1 MRHDVL
7 VIGGGPVGLTSALL
21 LAQQGLRVAVIE
33 KQHTSRPSLGA
44 VALDDECLRIWQAC
58 GLEHDLDE
66 DWEGGDIGA
75 VMCEYLDGRGRPFI
89 QLKQQESDLG
99 YPQAVVIHLERII
112 EKLRRCVEDHESIEL
127 FSGYTMV
134 DLKQCEQS
142 VTIDCVG
149 HNERMISIRGA
160 WAIACDGRTSATREI
175 LGIQVESKALKNPW
189 LVVDFDDENQSGH
202 AQFWCLPK
210 KAIVTVPMPHGTRR
224 IERML
229 PPNTDDSTILEDES
243 LVRQLVSPAWD
254 GALKAPIR
262 AKAIMCF
269 QSGIAQRWR
278 SGRVFLAGDAAHQ
291 TPPFA
296 GQGLATGLRDAA
308 NLSFKIAG
316 VHQQWLSADVLDTYE
331 IERRPHQERM
341 IDLALRLG
349 KIMAPGSRVR
359 AMGLHSTIRALMTIP
374 PIRRHMQLRGA
385 GTRPTIYDGFLSSGG
400 MAGQYMPQPWVNTEL
415 SNRVRLDQLLGRRMT
430 WIAIGDGDSPA
441 ELDRSFLSHCDTM
454 LVENQDFYDSDR
466 LLQRRFGAGSLVLVR
481 PDRVIHTHYPASKAS
496 SLRTRNT
503 PCLTTPSHH
512 SQAPVSGAAL
522 V

>member
-21 LAQQGLRVAVIE
+21 LAKQGLRVAVIE

-58 GLEHDLDE
+58 GLEHELDE
-66 DWEGGDIGA
+66 DWEGGDLGA
-75 VMCEYLDGRGRPFI
+75 VMCEYLDGGGRPFI
-89 QLKQQESDLG
+89 QLTQQESDLG

-112 EKLRRCVEDHESIEL
+112 EKLRRCIEDHESIEL

-142 VTIDCVG
+142 VTVDCLG
-149 HNERMISIRGA
+149 QNERTISICGA
-160 WAIACDGRTSATREI
+160 WAVACDGRTSATREI
-175 LGIQVESKALKNPW
+175 LGIQVESKALNNPW
-189 LVVDFDDENQSGH
+189 LVVDFDDENQNGH
-202 AQFWCLPK
+202 AQFRCLPK
-210 KAIVTVPMPHGTRR
+210 KAVVTVPMPHGTRR

-229 PPNTDDSTILEDES
+229 PADTNDSSILEDEP
-243 LVRQLVSPAWD
+243 LVRQLVSTAWE
-254 GALKAPIR
+254 GALVAPIR
-262 AKAIMCF
+262 AKAIMRF

-278 SGRVFLAGDAAHQ
+278 CGRVFLAGDAAHQ

-316 VHQQWLSADVLDTYE
+316 VHQQWLSADVLNTYE

-349 KIMAPGSRVR
+349 RIMAPGSRVG
-359 AMGLHSTIRALMTIP
+359 AIGLHSAIRALMTIP

-385 GTRPTIYDGFLSSGG
+385 GTRPTICDGFLSSGG
-400 MAGQYMPQPWVNTEL
+400 LAGQYIPQPWVNTDPF
-415 SNRVRLDQLLGRRMT
+415 NRVRLDQLLGRRMT
-430 WIAIGDGDSPA
+430 WIAIGDGDSSTK
-441 ELDRSFLSHCDTM
+441 LDRSFLSPCDTM
-454 LVENQDFYDSDR
+454 LVENRDFYDPDGM
-466 LLQRRFGAGSLVLVR
+466 LQRRFGVGSLVLVR
-481 PDRVIHTHYPASKAS
+481 PDRVIHTHYSATRAST
-496 SLRTRNT
+496 LRTRNT
-503 PCLTTPSHH
+503 PCITTPSH
-512 SQAPVSGAAL
+512 QPKAPASGPAL
-522 V
+522 A